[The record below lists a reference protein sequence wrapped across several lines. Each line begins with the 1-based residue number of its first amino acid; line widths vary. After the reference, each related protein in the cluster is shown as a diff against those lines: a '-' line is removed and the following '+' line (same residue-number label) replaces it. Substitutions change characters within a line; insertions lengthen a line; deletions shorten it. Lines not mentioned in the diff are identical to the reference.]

1 IHIGQ
6 ATAPGIARQITTENI
21 MELSDDQIA
30 SEHRLAVEW
39 LSKHTASDAEYARTA
54 AYVERLEEVI
64 RSRNPSRIARGKRRQ
79 ELVEQAVHP
88 SLKRTV
94 GLAVLGLNPTEVAI
108 GTAFVEGLEEAIDD
122 QPPQRKERILDRFG
136 KIFFS
141 SGSWG
146 DKGRF
151 LAGFGWGFVVGI
163 GKEIWGILRIFYDV
177 PKLMWQANQWF
188 NAKLV
193 QLITGGDQLSQ
204 EMAELN
210 KLLSDVTSN
219 VADELKEFIKS
230 PGHALERLDELFGS
244 LVGTAI
250 DKAGEWGHDAVDQMF
265 GFLEEP
271 IWDVGQKLG
280 EIYGAIAF
288 NIVLLVAS
296 DAIGN
301 VLKEIASWVSKIAGA
316 VVTKAA
322 EVARGIVEL
331 IPKVLDFLKVLG
343 EGIMSGFRKTLG
355 SIEALLQRLGK
366 IWEAIG
372 AGSEELSKE
381 GKLFENVG
389 PDVDK
394 LF

>member
-1 IHIGQ
+1 MAEKAASAAPPVSTKAGEVQPVRATGHGGQTGWLPALRVQRLQELAGNRATSVLLSSQIHLQLTRPTPERRRVDQGRDTPLVSGDRLDAATRARMEASFATSLSDVSIHSDGVASGVAQRYNARALTLGEDIFFAAGSYAPGTPSGDHLIAHEIAHVLQQRRGGGVAASPAPGTGAETEAGAAAEAVAGGGSIHIGQ
-6 ATAPGIARQITTENI
+6 ATAPGIARQITTEDI
-21 MELSDDQIA
+21 MELSDDQIE

-177 PKLMWQANQWF
+177 PKLMWQANQCF
-188 NAKLV
+188 
-193 QLITGGDQLSQ
+193 
-204 EMAELN
+204 
-210 KLLSDVTSN
+210 
-219 VADELKEFIKS
+219 
-230 PGHALERLDELFGS
+230 
-244 LVGTAI
+244 
-250 DKAGEWGHDAVDQMF
+250 
-265 GFLEEP
+265 
-271 IWDVGQKLG
+271 
-280 EIYGAIAF
+280 
-288 NIVLLVAS
+288 
-296 DAIGN
+296 
-301 VLKEIASWVSKIAGA
+301 
-316 VVTKAA
+316 
-322 EVARGIVEL
+322 
-331 IPKVLDFLKVLG
+331 
-343 EGIMSGFRKTLG
+343 
-355 SIEALLQRLGK
+355 
-366 IWEAIG
+366 
-372 AGSEELSKE
+372 
-381 GKLFENVG
+381 
-389 PDVDK
+389 
-394 LF
+394 